1 MSEQP
6 PEAFLRAAEQRASK
20 AFDLLHHE
28 VQRWIWKQGWDELRD
43 IQERAIPLLLQGDQD
58 IIIAATTAGGKTEA
72 AFLPIVS
79 RLVERDQTA
88 RGFKAIYVSPLRA
101 LINDQFG
108 RLEALCSDLEIPV
121 FKWHG
126 DVSQSQKLRA
136 RQKPDGILLI
146 TPESLEAIL
155 VRRGVGEALGLF
167 QAVDWI
173 VVDELHAYL
182 DSPRGKQLQSLLHRI
197 EVLAKR
203 RMQRV
208 GLSATLADKRVAA
221 EFLRPR
227 EGDKAQILESIDGN
241 RSLLLQVRGYIEPAQ
256 ADKTLGQA
264 GEDPENAQLVGAE
277 EQIAS
282 DLFKALH
289 GTRNLVFANSRKSV
303 ELYTVE
309 LSDLCDASGLPTEF
323 LAHHGNLSREY
334 REEAERRMKNGD
346 LPATIVCTS
355 TLELGIDIGNID
367 SVAQIGC
374 AHTVSGLRQRL
385 GRSGRRAGQSAKLR
399 QYIAATELSQKTHP
413 LDELRPGL
421 IQAIAMINLLGAK
434 WNEPVDTQKLH
445 LSTLLHQILAL
456 IAQYGGITAEQ
467 GYRLLVESGVFTVD
481 VELYKQLLRRMGE
494 AEVGLLIRHPDGTLL
509 PGPMGERI
517 IQAHDFFAVFK
528 TPTEYRV
535 IAGAKTLGSLPVDNP
550 LAYVAGTLMIFGGR
564 RWVVVELSVADK
576 AIMVSSASGGK
587 PPKFWGDHSG
597 LADGIVQAMRA
608 VYLHTDIPPYLDA
621 KAIQLLQEARSA
633 FHRFE
638 LAHAAILEHGSD
650 LIIFPWIGSKSQLA
664 LTLALNAAGIKA
676 GMAGIAIDCAG
687 LRLADLASILK
698 MLASEP
704 PPDPIKL
711 AKGGDLDIDK
721 FDDFLSDDMKRRNYA
736 RAVLDARSIPAICA
750 ELTRATP
757 MLDA

>member
-6 PEAFLRAAEQRASK
+6 PDAFIRAAEQRASK
-20 AFDLLHHE
+20 AFDLLHPE

-43 IQERAIPLLLQGDQD
+43 IQEDAIPLLLTGEQD

-79 RLVERDQTA
+79 RLVERA
-88 RGFKAIYVSPLRA
+88 PASRGFKAIYVSPLRA

-108 RLEALCSDLEIPV
+108 RLESLCSDLEIPV

-155 VRRGVGEALGLF
+155 VRRGFAEALGLF
-167 QAVDWI
+167 QAIDWI

-197 EVLAKR
+197 EVLTKR
-203 RMQRV
+203 RIQRI
-208 GLSATLADKRVAA
+208 GLSATLADKRIAA

-227 EGDKAQILESIDGN
+227 EGDKARILESIDGN
-241 RSLLLQVRGYIEPAQ
+241 RNLLLQVRGYIQPAH
-256 ADKTLGQA
+256 ADKGYNDIG
-264 GEDPENAQLVGAE
+264 GETTDASLAGAE
-277 EQIAS
+277 EQIAN
-282 DLFKALH
+282 DLFKLLH

-309 LSDLCDASGLPTEF
+309 LSDLCEANGLPTEF

-367 SVAQIGC
+367 TVAQIGC

-399 QYIAATELSQKTHP
+399 QYIAATELSHKTHP
-413 LDELRPGL
+413 IDELRPGL

-467 GYRLLVESGVFTVD
+467 GYRLLVQSGVFAVD
-481 VELYKQLLRRMGE
+481 GELYKQLLRRMGE
-494 AEVGLLIRHPDGTLL
+494 PEIGLLVQSPDGTLL
-509 PGPMGERI
+509 PGPVGERV

-535 IAGAKTLGSLPVDNP
+535 IAGTKTLGNLPVDNP
-550 LAYVAGTLMIFGGR
+550 LAYVAGTLVIFGGR
-564 RWVVVELSVADK
+564 RWVVQELLVADK
-576 AIMVSSASGGK
+576 AIMVSAASGGK
-587 PPKFWGDHSG
+587 PPMFWGDYGG
-597 LADGIVQAMRA
+597 LADGIVEAMRQ
-608 VYLHTDIPPYLDA
+608 VYLDSDTPPYLDA
-621 KAIQLLQEARSA
+621 KAIQLLREARSA

-638 LAHAAILEHGSD
+638 LTDASILEHGSD
-650 LIIFPWIGSKSQLA
+650 LIIFPWVGSKSQLA
-664 LTLALNAAGIKA
+664 LTLALNAAGVKA
-676 GMAGIAIDCAG
+676 GMAGIAIDCGDGNLNKLIDA
-687 LRLADLASILK
+687 LEKLANDA
-698 MLASEP
+698 
-704 PPDPIKL
+704 PPDPIVL
-711 AKGGDLDIDK
+711 AQSTDLDLDK
-721 FDDFLSDDMKRRNYA
+721 FDGFLSDEMKRQNFA
-736 RAVLDARSIPAICA
+736 RAALDTASLPEISAR
-750 ELTRATP
+750 LLR
-757 MLDA
+757 